1 MYTYLLILCFS
12 VFLFVQQNKK
22 KNEGLNYLLLLVE
35 AVFLIFSKNNSDY
48 STYLMIYNGEIDLPV
63 EKGMITV
70 ASILKSIGLESYTY
84 FLVLVMVLITFVFW
98 KWGKI
103 VPYINHVLFFYA
115 LMIMYYDCIQIRNT
129 IAAFLILYALYL
141 SLHDKKIEMMI
152 ICVIAILFH
161 RLVFMLALILI
172 YVTFFK
178 PRKDYM
184 ISKVEIGVHIF
195 TGLFISIFGRQI
207 LLFLASKSVL
217 FVKIYDYLSID
228 TGYDSLIIWAGTTGG
243 MMIILWYFGVKNVLS
258 SDNHQ
263 VLEIRKRAVNYL
275 FRFSLFSIS
284 CSGFLLFLNEFNR
297 TYRLFDVMLFMIF
310 GIIEDEMSWKNK
322 RLTFLIF
329 SLVNIVFM
337 MIALS
342 RGVDLDTFFVKW

>member
-1 MYTYLLILCFS
+1 M
-12 VFLFVQQNKK
+12 
-22 KNEGLNYLLLLVE
+22 
-35 AVFLIFSKNNSDY
+35 
-48 STYLMIYNGEIDLPV
+48 
-63 EKGMITV
+63 
-70 ASILKSIGLESYTY
+70 
-84 FLVLVMVLITFVFW
+84 
-98 KWGKI
+98 
-103 VPYINHVLFFYA
+103 
-115 LMIMYYDCIQIRNT
+115 
-129 IAAFLILYALYL
+129 
-141 SLHDKKIEMMI
+141 
-152 ICVIAILFH
+152 
-161 RLVFMLALILI
+161 
-172 YVTFFK
+172 
-178 PRKDYM
+178 
-184 ISKVEIGVHIF
+184 
-195 TGLFISIFGRQI
+195 
-207 LLFLASKSVL
+207 
-217 FVKIYDYLSID
+217 KIYDYLSID
-228 TGYDSLIIWAGTTGG
+228 TGYDSLIIWGGTTGG